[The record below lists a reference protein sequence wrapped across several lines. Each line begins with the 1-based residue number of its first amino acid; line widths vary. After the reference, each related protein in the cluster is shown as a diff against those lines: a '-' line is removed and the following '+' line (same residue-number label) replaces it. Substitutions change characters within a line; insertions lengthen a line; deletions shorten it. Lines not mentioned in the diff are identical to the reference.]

1 MPDALEL
8 PGVLR
13 AVVPLV
19 RGEGLSTFFGG
30 SVVDEFVALAF
41 WRALRRSL
49 LFPGRRARLRPG
61 FAAVI
66 GALDDLAE
74 PSAGLRSVNPIGIR
88 RRSLQVIHL
97 PAREMR
103 TPDLPLFPLTIR
115 THQNTSLP

>member
-8 PGVLR
+8 PGMLR

-19 RGEGLSTFFGG
+19 RGERLFTFFGG
-30 SVVDEFVALAF
+30 GVVDEFVALAF
-41 WRALRRSL
+41 GRALRRSL

-74 PSAGLRSVNPIGIR
+74 PSAGLRRVDPIGSR
-88 RRSLQVIHL
+88 RPSLQVIPL
-97 PAREMR
+97 PAREM
-103 TPDLPLFPLTIR
+103 TTADV
-115 THQNTSLP
+115 S

>member
-8 PGVLR
+8 PGMLR

-19 RGEGLSTFFGG
+19 RGERLSTFFGG

-66 GALDDLAE
+66 GALDGLAE
-74 PSAGLRSVNPIGIR
+74 PSAGLRSVNPIGVR
-88 RRSLQVIHL
+88 RRSLQGIHL
-97 PAREMR
+97 PAPGNP
-103 TPDLPLFPLTIR
+103 TADVPIFALTIGR
-115 THQNTSLP
+115 QQKRL